1 MFLELCARATQ
12 VVKPGSLKN
21 AANMDAKTIFFVAC
35 VLAAL
40 PLDIAQLSFV
50 IIGAFF
56 FAALKDRWG
65 QLKPK
70 KQPFSVV
77 VDTAAY
83 AMAAW
88 KPKTGTCVKRP
99 AAIAGTHAKN
109 LPPSVTLEVR
119 ATSVQ
124 PIVAPT
130 FLSGGWEGE
139 IEELLIQITP
149 TLDAELVVSQIAQR
163 VRQTMQAMIPE
174 IEVNGFAN
182 GNLTS
187 GKAFGV
193 AVPEVDIVANISPH
207 VLLMRLHGRS
217 PQGSA
222 SQVDVKKIQKAA
234 LRACTDRLVAGGF
247 KFRRSAF
254 RGEEPKITMLVP
266 APLGFFSEA
275 IPINFSINVTT
286 PLYNAALLAECG
298 RIDSRA
304 KELMLIVK
312 RWAKDRG
319 ICHAAKGHLSPYLWG
334 LLSIYFLQVRS
345 TGEGQLLPALEH
357 FQMPSALKGKTTADS
372 SKKPAGKPIQTSE
385 PTESAGV
392 LFKEFVHFFEAQF
405 DWRNEAVSIRL
416 GRRSPP
422 SLDLPLHIIVSEDST
437 TQTGPS
443 IEDPL
448 NAFQNLGDGMNA
460 VSLARLKEEFSRAE
474 TICSRSASLSELLE
488 PWSPPADVVDPH
500 EDAEQENISYEPLL
514 GVSSIRMSTNIEA
527 AHQKLPEMPLPI
539 GNDWRRDTIEEQA
552 STIPRPSTPPWR
564 RSGAVV
570 AAKATS

>member
-1 MFLELCARATQ
+1 MFLELCAKATQ
-12 VVKPGSLKN
+12 VVKPGNLKN

-35 VLAAL
+35 ALAAL
-40 PLDIAQLSFV
+40 PLDIMQLSFA

-83 AMAAW
+83 KIAAW
-88 KPKTGTCVKRP
+88 EPKTEACPMRP
-99 AAIAGTHAKN
+99 VAIAGTHAKT
-109 LPPSVTLEVR
+109 LAPSVNLEVR
-119 ATSVQ
+119 GTSVQ

-130 FLSGGWEGE
+130 FLSDEWEGE
-139 IEELLIQITP
+139 IQELLVQITP
-149 TLDAELVVSQIAQR
+149 TLEAELVVSRLAQS
-163 VRQTMQAMIPE
+163 VRQTMQQMIPE
-174 IEVNGFAN
+174 IEVNGFTN
-182 GNLTS
+182 GNLTF

-207 VLLMRLHGRS
+207 VLFMRRHGRS

-222 SQVDVKKIQKAA
+222 SQVDAKKIQKAA
-234 LRACTDRLVAGGF
+234 LRACTDRLVAAGGF

-254 RGEEPKITMLVP
+254 RGQEPKITMLVP
-266 APLGFFSEA
+266 ASLGFFSEA
-275 IPINFSINVTT
+275 IPIDFSINVTT

-319 ICHAAKGHLSPYLWG
+319 ICHAAKGHLSPYMWG
-334 LLSIYFLQVRS
+334 LLSIYFLQVRAI
-345 TGEGQLLPALEH
+345 GEGHLLPPLQH
-357 FQMPSALKGKTTADS
+357 FQMSSALEGKTMGSS
-372 SKKPAGKPIQTSE
+372 SKKPAGKPIQASE
-385 PTESAGV
+385 PTESVGV

-437 TQTGPS
+437 TQIGPS
-443 IEDPL
+443 IEDPF
-448 NAFQNLGDGMNA
+448 NACQNLGDGMNA
-460 VSLARLKEEFSRAE
+460 VSLARLKEEISRAE
-474 TICSRSASLSELLE
+474 TLCVRGGASLSELLE
-488 PWSPPADVVDPH
+488 PWSPPADVVDPQ
-500 EDAEQENISYEPLL
+500 EDAEQGNISAKTL
-514 GVSSIRMSTNIEA
+514 GVPSIKVA
-527 AHQKLPEMPLPI
+527 PKKLPEMPTRK
-539 GNDWRRDTIEEQA
+539 GNDWRRDAMAAQA
-552 STIPRPSTPPWR
+552 STTPSPSTPPWR
-564 RSGAVV
+564 RS
-570 AAKATS
+570 